1 MAHRPQKK
9 LLHFDGSLV
18 I

>member
-9 LLHFDGSLV
+9 LLDFLW
-18 I
+18 